1 MKLSLKYRFLTP
13 TVTAT
18 ILCLILMSVIS
29 YMKSGKALENSIA
42 GQVEYVS
49 GSISKQLGNWIME
62 RKNDLNNF
70 SEETIFTNAANPS
83 SNDEGI
89 QRTANLFLEKI
100 KRNNAFFELIALADP
115 GGRIIASSEA
125 GMIGSTNISN
135 RSYFK
140 ESFSGN
146 VSVSD
151 VIKSKVSGNPVF
163 CIASPVRQ
171 NNTIVGV
178 LFGAINLNHFTTAF
192 VDSEKVGKTGY
203 AYISSNA
210 GIILAHPDKSK
221 ILTLDISRYD
231 FGRNMLK
238 QKQGLINYTFEGVD
252 KTVAFA
258 EERNLGWI
266 VASTAD
272 KAEIFAPV
280 YEIRDTSIII
290 GVVCIIIISAI
301 IFLITQSI
309 VNPINR
315 IINGM
320 GEGSNQVASASIQ
333 VSSASQS
340 LAEGSSQQ
348 AASIEET
355 SASMEEMSSMT
366 KKNAENSSNADQLM
380 KQANQVVTEANK
392 SMEQLTVSMNDI
404 SKASEETSKIIKT
417 IDEIAF
423 QTNLL
428 ALNAA
433 VEAARAGEAGAG
445 FAVVADEVRNLAMRA
460 AGAAKDTAELIKDTV
475 KKIGDGSEL
484 VLKTSD
490 SFRQVA
496 ESSGKVGDLVV
507 EISEASRDQS
517 DGIDQVNRAIYE
529 MDKVVQQNATNA
541 EESASA
547 SEEMSSQ
554 AEQLRD
560 YVAELVI
567 LVTGT
572 QDRTSVLA
580 NKKRTTPFSYK
591 SHAAD
596 SIRNKITATGRKEIK
611 PDQIIPF
618 DENES
623 FEDF

>member
-1 MKLSLKYRFLTP
+1 MKLSLKYKFLLP
-13 TVTAT
+13 TVTTT
-18 ILCLILMSVIS
+18 ILCLILMSVLS
-29 YMKSGKALENSIA
+29 YMKSSKALENSIA
-42 GQVEYVS
+42 SQLEYVS
-49 GSISKQLGNWIME
+49 GSISKQVGNWIME

-70 SEETIFTNAANPS
+70 SEETIFADASNPS
-83 SNDEGI
+83 SKDESI
-89 QRTANLFLEKI
+89 QSTANRRLEKI
-100 KRNNAFFELIALADP
+100 KRNNTFFELISIADP
-115 GGRIIASSEA
+115 GGIIIASSET
-125 GMIGSTNISN
+125 GMIGSMNVSN

-140 ESFSGN
+140 EALSGN
-146 VSVSD
+146 ISVSE

-163 CIASPVRQ
+163 CISSPVKQ

-178 LFGAINLNHFTTAF
+178 LFGAINLNHFTKEF
-192 VDSEKVGKTGY
+192 VDSEKVGETGY
-203 AYISSNA
+203 AYISSNE

-221 ILTLDISRYD
+221 ILTLDISQYD
-231 FGRNMLK
+231 FGRQMLK
-238 QKQGLINYTFEGVD
+238 QKKGLINYSFEGVN

-258 EERNLGWI
+258 EEPNLGWI

-272 KAEIFAPV
+272 NAEIFAPV
-280 YEIRDTSIII
+280 YQMRNTSIII
-290 GVVCIIIISAI
+290 GVVCVIIIAAI

-320 GEGSNQVASASIQ
+320 EEGANQVASASIQ

-348 AASIEET
+348 ASSIEET
-355 SASMEEMSSMT
+355 SASIEEMSSMT
-366 KKNAENSSNADQLM
+366 KKNAENSSNADRLM
-380 KQANQVVTEANK
+380 KQANHVVTEANE
-392 SMEQLTVSMNDI
+392 SMKQLTLSMNDI

-460 AGAAKDTAELIKDTV
+460 ANAAKDTAELIKDTV
-475 KKIGDGSEL
+475 KKISDGSAI

-490 SFRQVA
+490 SFRDVA
-496 ESSGKVGDLVV
+496 EISSKVGDLVV

-517 DGIDQVNRAIYE
+517 DGIDQVNNAIYE

-560 YVAELVI
+560 YVADLVL
-567 LVTGT
+567 LVSGKE
-572 QDRTSVLA
+572 DRTNVLI
-580 NKKRTTPFSYK
+580 NKKKAPSFSYK
-591 SHAAD
+591 SH
-596 SIRNKITATGRKEIK
+596 SIGLNQNKITATSKQEIK
-611 PDQIIPF
+611 SNQIIPF

-623 FEDF
+623 FDDF